1 MLSSPGGLL
10 LSHVEQPRGLV
21 ARCLVDMLSG
31 PGGLSLVM
39 LSSPGGLLL
48 VMLSS
53 PGGLLLVMLSS
64 PGGLLLV
71 MSVGVLGKLYENRS
85 CWLMSAVVCDLVA
98 CSELS
103 CLGDAR
109 LRPRGRLC
117 QAEVRPRLRQY
128 RRNQI

>member
-1 MLSSPGGLL
+1 MSKTHRP
-10 LSHVEQPRGLV
+10 VEQPRGLV
-21 ARCLVDMLSG
+21 AGCWVDMLSS

-71 MSVGVLGKLYENRS
+71 MSVVVLGKSYVNRS
-85 CWLMSAVVCDLVA
+85 CWLMSAVVCDLVV

-103 CLGDAR
+103 C
-109 LRPRGRLC
+109 
-117 QAEVRPRLRQY
+117 
-128 RRNQI
+128 